1 MANDLIKRLRYF
13 TGQFLEEADFQAE
26 QSYHIGHRRRAN
38 QILWLKAGILDNG
51 FEVKSILGKPTFIL
65 ITKGVGVDQ
74 EGRELVRLNDW
85 EESLPQAEGQKV
97 VVLSYDEEQTDQQFE
112 DQDVSDNTRWQ
123 EVPQVSF
130 ADDLPKDRSQLIVL
144 ALVKINAD
152 GELASEPDLS
162 VRQIAAARLP
172 GDLTIG
178 QDGNGTLHTR
188 HIDGKDFSSD
198 AQDHLFL
205 NYATNKD
212 VYLGFG
218 NGSRSSLYVSGKIG
232 VGTQSPNARLEI
244 DMQTTNDVALRL
256 VSSGPGWGSGIQ
268 FQNTAAGTGRT
279 FGIYSNPQGELHITD
294 EDARESRLVMNSQKQ
309 LRIGGVLMPSVGN
322 NDSAGILFPLDPGGG
337 SGDKAFIRYF
347 AETGETTKLLIG
359 CDNDIDDRI
368 SFQQLGAERLTIY
381 GGNIGIG
388 TTTPSAG
395 KLQFANEAGNKI
407 VVWDGGGADRYGF
420 GLASGN
426 LNAFI
431 PTGSRFSLR
440 KNGYEGDEVF
450 SIQGSGSSLDL
461 KYASNEGP
469 RFYLR
474 NPLKNSVGS
483 EWAIYN
489 MTGDYGDSLQ
499 FWNYNNSGGEPS
511 QRLVISDDGNL
522 GIGAFTRAE
531 RPLAGLHINKGNSNV
546 VALLASSS
554 GPGWGSGLQL
564 RNDLAGKGYGIYAGA
579 DASLHIVDTT
589 ANTDRMVINSAGDA
603 LFYGGLSWNNRS
615 QIDSNFIVIGSLLI
629 CWGDQI
635 INIDTPPNNG
645 LYTSHGT
652 VAYPQTFSELPT
664 VSTSL
669 NDPGYNIDAG
679 DTFVGVYQPSY
690 TGFTLITKRIA
701 FPALIDSSL
710 RRRQVSGSINV
721 GWIAIGKKST

>member
-13 TGQFLEEADFQAE
+13 TGQFLEEADFHAE

-38 QILWLKAGILDNG
+38 QIIWLKAGILDNG
-51 FEVKSILGKPTFIL
+51 FEVKNIRGKPTFIL
-65 ITKGVGVDQ
+65 ITKGMGVDQ

-85 EESLPQAEGQKV
+85 EVSLPQAEGQKV

-144 ALVKINAD
+144 ALVQINAD

-198 AQDHLFL
+198 AHDHLFL
-205 NYATNKD
+205 NYAINKD

-381 GGNIGIG
+381 GGNIGVG

-407 VVWDGGGADRYGF
+407 VVWDGGPTDRYGI
-420 GLASGN
+420 GLNGGN

-431 PTGSRFSLR
+431 PAQSRFSLR
-440 KNGYEGDEVF
+440 LNGFDGPEKFIVDGEGRIGIGTTTPSAGKLQFANELGNKIVVWDGGPNDRYGIGLNGGNLNAFVPELSSFSLRQNGSDQKEVF
-450 SIQGSGSSLDL
+450 SVRGNGSSLDL
-461 KYASNEGP
+461 THASPAGP
-469 RFYLR
+469 RLLLR
-474 NPLKNSVGS
+474 NPTKTAVGS

-489 MTGDYGDSLQ
+489 MTGEYSNSLQ
-499 FWNYNNSGGEPS
+499 FWNYDNNGGSPS
-511 QRLVISDDGNL
+511 PRLIIQDNGDIISN
-522 GIGAFTRAE
+522 
-531 RPLAGLHINKGNSNV
+531 
-546 VALLASSS
+546 
-554 GPGWGSGLQL
+554 
-564 RNDLAGKGYGIYAGA
+564 
-579 DASLHIVDTT
+579 
-589 ANTDRMVINSAGDA
+589 
-603 LFYGGLSWNNRS
+603 GGLRWNNAGQVNQRY
-615 QIDSNFIVIGSLLI
+615 ILLGSLLI
-629 CWGDQI
+629 CWGVESIQI
-635 INIDTPPNNG
+635 EVPPLNGGYIEHRNIVYPLPFSTPP
-645 LYTSHGT
+645 
-652 VAYPQTFSELPT
+652 A

-669 NDPGYNIDAG
+669 DDPGYGTWAG
-679 DTFVGVYQPSY
+679 STFVGVFQAGTS
-690 TGFTLITKRIA
+690 GFKLTTKRIA
-701 FPALIDSSL
+701 FPALP
-710 RRRQVSGSINV
+710 QQKGVINV
-721 GWIAIGKKST
+721 GWIAIGPS